1 MILSRPAIRRELD
14 SGALV
19 IDPPP
24 RRIDQVSVSL
34 RVGRIFTVFKELE
47 PHIGSIRVRD
57 SLFDSNRD
65 DLWETVETDR
75 YLLEPGRLVLAQTF
89 ESIAMPN
96 HLMGLVEG
104 RSSFA
109 RIGITAHLAAPKI
122 DPGFKGTITLEMTN
136 QGRADVELIAGEDE
150 PAQLM
155 FLRLSDRLEEDEGY
169 GSGPHDIFDGQ
180 DSPIP
185 RRVP

>member
-1 MILSRPAIRRELD
+1 M
-14 SGALV
+14 
-19 IDPPP
+19 
-24 RRIDQVSVSL
+24 
-34 RVGRIFTVFKELE
+34 
-47 PHIGSIRVRD
+47 
-57 SLFDSNRD
+57 FDSNRD